1 MMKKRLLSCLL
12 FIALTVSLL
21 PTALAADDAPP
32 YSLPYLEDTAGAEYI
47 KYITLD
53 DVTED
58 GYTRE
63 QRTLEMYDI
72 LEYQLLNN
80 LSWAESVEPFRNA
93 FQDAGYSE
101 SINLDSNGEEQ
112 YWYVLDNDV
121 FIILGK
127 TQSQSILNEG
137 GLVYIEHD
145 YIASLFSESSEETPQ
160 HTAAKK
166 LYAKGLFQG
175 TGTDED
181 GDPVFD
187 LDRTPTRAEAVTML
201 VRLLGKEDE
210 AKTGTWSIPFTD
222 VADWAKPYVGYA
234 YANGLTT
241 GTSAT
246 TFDGNMTVNASQYLT
261 FVLRTLGYESGTDF
275 KWDKAWELS
284 DQIGLTGGEYNANT
298 TDFTRGD
305 VALISYTS
313 LSVSKKPIDYSYLA
327 AADFR
332 SVRRQYS
339 TAVATAGYS
348 YEYTDLDG
356 EQCVLTVVYYKILKI
371 HSVVT
376 LHNLTTG
383 KTIEDPESYY
393 DKLVSR
399 SYGQQKVH
407 YWDLQTDMMDH
418 LQTALNAMLSVLK
431 GGANTATGNFVNAE
445 YLNQ

>member
-1 MMKKRLLSCLL
+1 MKKRMMSCILSL
-12 FIALTVSLL
+12 ALVFSLI
-21 PTALAADDAPP
+21 PTSFAANGTPP
-32 YSLPYLEDTAGAEYI
+32 YSLPYLEDISEAEYI
-47 KYITLD
+47 KYFTLN
-53 DVTED
+53 DVAGD
-58 GYTRE
+58 SYTME
-63 QRTLEMYDI
+63 QRTWEMYDV

-80 LSWAESVEPFRNA
+80 LSWAETVEPFRDA
-93 FQDAGYSE
+93 FQSAGFNE
-101 SINLDSNGEEQ
+101 SIYLDSTGEEQ
-112 YWYVLDNDV
+112 YWYVLGNDV

-145 YIASLFSESSEETPQ
+145 YIAPLSSESSEETPQ
-160 HTAAKK
+160 YTAAKK

-181 GDPVFD
+181 GNPVFD

-210 AKTGTWSIPFTD
+210 AKTGTWTTPFTD

-246 TFDGNMTVNASQYLT
+246 TFGGNATVNASQYLT
-261 FVLRTLGYESGTDF
+261 FVLRALGYESGTDF
-275 KWDKAWELS
+275 QWNKAWELS
-284 DQIGLTGGEYNANT
+284 DQIGLTSGEYNANT

-313 LSVSKKPIDYSYLA
+313 LSADKKPIDYSYLA

-348 YEYTDLDG
+348 YEYTNLDG

-371 HSVVT
+371 HSAVT

-399 SYGQQKVH
+399 SYGQQKLH
-407 YWDLQTDMMDH
+407 YWDLQIEMMEH
-418 LQTALNAMLSVLK
+418 LQTALNAMASVLK
-431 GGANTATGNFVNAE
+431 GGANTATGNFASAE